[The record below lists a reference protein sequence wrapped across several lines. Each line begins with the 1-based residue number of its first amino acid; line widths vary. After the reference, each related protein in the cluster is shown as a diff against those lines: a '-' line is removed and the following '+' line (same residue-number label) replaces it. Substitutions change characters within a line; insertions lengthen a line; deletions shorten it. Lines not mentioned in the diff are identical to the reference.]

1 MGGYLFIFFARVID
15 MSLSTIRMLMVVQGR
30 KIQAAVIGF
39 FEATIYIAALG
50 KVMGSLNDPWKLLA
64 YGLGFACGNIVGI
77 TIENKIALGNL
88 EAQIVLRG
96 TENDYLVDKL
106 RENKFGVTVIEG
118 QGKEGPKDVLIIA
131 LNRKDLSRLQK
142 IVHDF
147 DRRIFITVNNINPI
161 SGGYFYNTKKK

>member
-30 KIQAAVIGF
+30 KVQAAVIGF

-106 RENKFGVTVIEG
+106 RENKFGVTLIEA
-118 QGKEGPKDVLIIA
+118 QGKEGPKDVLIVA
-131 LNRKDLSRLQK
+131 LNRKDLNRLEK

-147 DRRIFITVNNINPI
+147 DERIFITVNNINPI